1 MCKVIIKDSNQNIEF
16 IIYNHLF
23 SKNIYRFTI
32 DQLVQEL
39 RQYNLDLSQD
49 FVQNEIDF
57 FVKSGLINQNFRYYS
72 VCA

>member
-1 MCKVIIKDSNQNIEF
+1 MCKVIIKDSSQNIEF

-23 SKNIYRFTI
+23 SKNTYRFTI
-32 DQLVQEL
+32 GQLVQEL
-39 RQYNLDLSQD
+39 RQYNLDLPQD